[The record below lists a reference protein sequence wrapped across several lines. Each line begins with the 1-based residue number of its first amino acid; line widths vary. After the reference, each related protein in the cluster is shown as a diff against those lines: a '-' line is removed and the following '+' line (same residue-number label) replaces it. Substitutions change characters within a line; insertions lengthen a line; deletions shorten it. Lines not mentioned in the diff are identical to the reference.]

1 MKDLEESTLLK
12 FANLYWT
19 RVIQLREFVPELQES
34 FKIGP
39 DVAEEVDK
47 MYRIDVETLP
57 EWTPLF
63 YPQSFQQEHSE
74 LRLKD
79 WVMNES

>member
-19 RVIQLREFVPELQES
+19 RVIQLRDFVPILQES
-34 FKIGP
+34 YKIGP

-47 MYRIDVETLP
+47 MY
-57 EWTPLF
+57 
-63 YPQSFQQEHSE
+63 
-74 LRLKD
+74 
-79 WVMNES
+79 